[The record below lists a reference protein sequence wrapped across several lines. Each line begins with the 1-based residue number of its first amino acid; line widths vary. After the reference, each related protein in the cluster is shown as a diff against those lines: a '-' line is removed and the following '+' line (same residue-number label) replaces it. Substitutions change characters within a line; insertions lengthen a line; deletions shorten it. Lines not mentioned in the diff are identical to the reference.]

1 MHIFLLILFKP
12 ENELRLLN
20 AQGAKQLKIL
30 VTGGAGFIG
39 SHLIEKII
47 HKDLDTICLDNF
59 SYGSR
64 KNLETTMNNHHLEA
78 IEGDVRDSNLL
89 LKLCKE
95 IDVVVHL
102 AAVISVEKS
111 FERPEETNEINVTG
125 TINLLNAC
133 VKNRVKKVVYISSAA
148 VYGLPSHLP
157 VDENHPTNPI
167 SPYGVSKLSAEQYV
181 RTFGEA
187 YGIETIILRI
197 FNAYGPRQRISQYSG
212 VIRIFIEQSLKG
224 EPLTVYGDGTQ
235 TRDFI
240 YVEDVVD
247 AVMRSI
253 EHGKITNEVMNVA
266 SGKPIKIED
275 LAKTVM
281 ELAGKKLEIKYL
293 SEKKGD
299 IKHSYACIEKA
310 LKLIDFKTKTSLKEG
325 LKKTIDFYNK

>member
-1 MHIFLLILFKP
+1 M
-12 ENELRLLN
+12 
-20 AQGAKQLKIL
+20 KIL

-47 HKDLDTICLDNF
+47 HKDLETICLDNF

-64 KNLETTMNNHHLEA
+64 KNLEATIDNHYLEV

-95 IDVVVHL
+95 IDVAVHL

-111 FERPEETNEINVTG
+111 FERPWETNEINVAG

-133 VKNRVKKVVYISSAA
+133 VRNRVKKIIYISSAA
-148 VYGLPSHLP
+148 VYGLPSYLP
-157 VDENHPTNPI
+157 VDENHPINPI

-187 YGIETIILRI
+187 YSLETIILRI

-212 VIRIFIEQSLKG
+212 VIRIFIEQALKG
-224 EPLTVYGDGTQ
+224 EPLTIYGDGTQ

-240 YVEDVVD
+240 YVEDAVD

-253 EHGKITNEVMNVA
+253 ECEKITNEVVNVA
-266 SGKPIKIED
+266 SGKQIKIKD

-281 ELAGKKLEIKYL
+281 ELVGKELEIKYL
-293 SEKKGD
+293 PEKRGD
-299 IKHSYACIEKA
+299 IKHSYACVEKA
-310 LKLIDFKTKTSLKEG
+310 LGLIDFKAKTSLKEG
-325 LKKTIDFYNK
+325 LKRTINFYNK